1 MTNFTLPT
9 RVSQQPQSK
18 NDDVVRHVL
27 QVISARRWWLV
38 TTFLLLMTLS
48 VVAVRRQTPIYK
60 ATGTMTVE
68 ISAPRVFGSETEIAP
83 LGALSS
89 SATRAFY
96 TAQRQI
102 LQSRDLAAIVANRL
116 GLARDP
122 KFLGFD
128 NAAKPL
134 TQAQKDAIMASA
146 DVVGMLAVR
155 IIVDAADDS
164 GVIKL
169 SIEDPDPEYARDIV
183 NAVLKAYRDRNIDV
197 KKRVVKEAS
206 SDLNAIFKRLET
218 EKSQSQTALFQFEKE
233 NDFSETRRTA
243 LADRILTLA
252 KAERE
257 VHTVKLRAQ
266 QEMSQLKKFRGS
278 RDVFSVS
285 APGLLRDALVV
296 DLKRRYLDVSTK
308 RKELAV
314 TYLDN
319 HPRIQALDQQ
329 SEQLLTL
336 AARHVTAV
344 YDAAAQLHR
353 AAEVEERDIAD
364 QLEKAR
370 EEDRVVRQAKIEYD
384 SLKARSDEDK
394 MFYEKVAKRITETDL
409 LRDIGV
415 NNINI
420 LDMAV
425 TPKSPVRPNVR
436 LSLALGALL
445 ALLVGVGAAFA
456 VDALDNT
463 VKNRED
469 VEGLLHV
476 PWLGSIPTFQAINP
490 KEGLPVPED
499 RIDLYVHYRPNSLAA
514 EAARAVRTN
523 LLFMRPDNPARVI
536 LVTSGSPREGKS
548 STSVTLAITL
558 AASTGRAILVDT
570 DLRKPRLH
578 KLFGIPGGQGGLTSY
593 LLSHEPIEN
602 FVCKTDVPGLD
613 FLPCGPLPPNPAELM
628 HSERFHALREEL
640 VARYEVVLFDSS
652 PVMLVTDPLVLA
664 SLCDGVVVVAHAD
677 QTRRESLKGTLGA
690 LRSVGAEILGV
701 VLSRSTHLTGGY
713 NYYYGGS
720 AYGGSGDEQRY
731 GYRYRYRYRYRRDP
745 DQGDEAGDGPAD
757 GASPSEE
764 QDERPS
770 R

>member
-1 MTNFTLPT
+1 MSNSLLPL
-9 RVSQQPQSK
+9 RISQQPQSAT
-18 NDDVVRHVL
+18 DDALKHVL
-27 QVISARRWWLV
+27 QVLSARRWWLL
-38 TTFLLLMTLS
+38 TTFLLVMTLA
-48 VVAVRRQTPIYK
+48 VVAVRRQVPIYR

-68 ISAPRVFGSETEIAP
+68 ISAPRVFGSETDIAP
-83 LGALSS
+83 LGATTA

-128 NAAKPL
+128 RAEKPL
-134 TQAQKDAIMASA
+134 TQSQRDAIMASA
-146 DVVGMLAVR
+146 DVVGMLAGR

-164 GVIKL
+164 GVVKL
-169 SIEDPDPEYARDIV
+169 SVEDADPEYARDIV

-206 SDLNAIFKRLET
+206 SDLNAIFKRLEG
-218 EKSQSQTALFQFEKE
+218 EKNQSQNELFKFEKE
-233 NDFSETRRTA
+233 NDFSETRRTN
-243 LADRILTLA
+243 LADRILALSR
-252 KAERE
+252 AERE
-257 VHTVKLRAQ
+257 VRTVKLRAQ
-266 QEMSQLKKFRGS
+266 QEMTQLKKFRGS
-278 RDVFSVS
+278 KDVFSVS
-285 APGLLRDALVV
+285 APALLRDGLVGE
-296 DLKRRYLDVSTK
+296 LKRRYLDVSTK

-314 TYLDN
+314 TYLDS

-344 YDAAAQLHR
+344 YDAAAQQYR
-353 AAEVEERDIAD
+353 AAEAEERDIHQ
-364 QLEKAR
+364 QLQAAQD
-370 EEDRVVRQAKIEYD
+370 EDRQVRQAKIEHD
-384 SLKARSDEDK
+384 SLRARSEEDK

-420 LDMAV
+420 LDLAV
-425 TPKSPVRPNVR
+425 TPKAPVRPNVR
-436 LSLALGALL
+436 LSLILGGLL
-445 ALLVGVGAAFA
+445 ALLVGVAVAFG

-523 LLFMRPDNPARVI
+523 LLFMRPDNPARSI
-536 LVTSGSPREGKS
+536 LITSGSPREGKS
-548 STSVTLAITL
+548 STSATLAITL
-558 AASTGRAILVDT
+558 AASTGRTILVDT

-578 KLFGIPGGQGGLTSY
+578 KLFGVPGGQGGLTSY
-593 LLSHEPIEN
+593 LLSHSPVDEFI
-602 FVCKTDVPGLD
+602 CKTDVPGLD
-613 FLPCGPLPPNPAELM
+613 FMPCGPLPPNPAELM
-628 HSERFHALREEL
+628 HSDRFLTLKEEL
-640 VARYEVVLFDSS
+640 TAKYEVVLFDSS
-652 PVMLVTDPLVLA
+652 PVGLVTDPLVLA
-664 SLCDGVVVVAHAD
+664 SMCDGVVVVAHAD
-677 QTRRESLKGTLGA
+677 QTRRESLRNTLGA
-690 LRSVGAEILGV
+690 LKSVGAEVLGV

-713 NYYYGGS
+713 NYYYGGK
-720 AYGGSGDEQRY
+720 AYGGDGDDQRY

-745 DQGDEAGDGPAD
+745 DQGDDNGEGDTPAGK
-757 GASPSEE
+757 S
-764 QDERPS
+764 
-770 R
+770 

>member
-1 MTNFTLPT
+1 MSNSILPL
-9 RVSQQPQSK
+9 RISQQPQSAT
-18 NDDVVRHVL
+18 DDALKHVL
-27 QVISARRWWLV
+27 QVLSARRWWLL
-38 TTFLLLMTLS
+38 TTFLLVMTLA
-48 VVAVRRQTPIYK
+48 VVAVRRQVPIYR

-68 ISAPRVFGSETEIAP
+68 ISAPRVFGAETEIAP
-83 LGALSS
+83 LGATTA
-89 SATRAFY
+89 SASRAFY

-128 NAAKPL
+128 RAEKPL
-134 TQAQKDAIMASA
+134 TQTQKDAIMASA
-146 DVVGMLAVR
+146 DVVGMLAGR

-164 GVIKL
+164 GVVKL
-169 SIEDPDPEYARDIV
+169 SVEDADPEYARDIV
-183 NAVLKAYRDRNIDV
+183 NAVLRAYRDRNIDV

-206 SDLNAIFKRLET
+206 SDLNAIFKRLEG
-218 EKSQSQTALFQFEKE
+218 EKNQSQNELFKFEKE
-233 NDFSETRRTA
+233 NDFSETRRTN
-243 LADRILTLA
+243 LADRILALSR
-252 KAERE
+252 AERE
-257 VHTVKLRAQ
+257 VRTVKLRAQ
-266 QEMSQLKKFRGS
+266 QEMTQLKKFRGS
-278 RDVFSVS
+278 KDVFSVS
-285 APGLLRDALVV
+285 APALLRDGLVGE
-296 DLKRRYLDVSTK
+296 LKRRYLDVSTK

-314 TYLDN
+314 TYLDS

-344 YDAAAQLHR
+344 YDAAAQQFR
-353 AAEVEERDIAD
+353 AAEAEERDIHQ
-364 QLEKAR
+364 QLQGAQ
-370 EEDRVVRQAKIEYD
+370 EEDRQVRQAKIEHD
-384 SLKARSDEDK
+384 SLRARSDEDK

-420 LDMAV
+420 LDLAV

-436 LSLALGALL
+436 LSLILGGIL
-445 ALLVGVGAAFA
+445 ALLVGVAVAFG

-523 LLFMRPDNPARVI
+523 LLFMRPDNPARSI
-536 LVTSGSPREGKS
+536 LITSGSPREGKS
-548 STSVTLAITL
+548 STSATLAITL
-558 AASTGRAILVDT
+558 AASTGRTILVDT

-578 KLFGIPGGQGGLTSY
+578 KLFGVAGGQGGLTSY
-593 LLSHEPIEN
+593 LLSHSPVDEFI
-602 FVCKTDVPGLD
+602 CKTDVPGLD
-613 FLPCGPLPPNPAELM
+613 FMPCGPLPPNPAELM
-628 HSERFHALREEL
+628 HSDRFLTLKEEL
-640 VARYEVVLFDSS
+640 TAKYEVVLFDSS
-652 PVMLVTDPLVLA
+652 PVGLVTDPLVLA
-664 SLCDGVVVVAHAD
+664 SMCDGVVVVAHAD
-677 QTRRESLKGTLGA
+677 QTRRESLRNTLGA
-690 LRSVGAEILGV
+690 LKSVGAEVLGV

-713 NYYYGGS
+713 NYYYGGK
-720 AYGGSGDEQRY
+720 AYGGAGDDQRY
-731 GYRYRYRYRYRRDP
+731 GYRYRYRYRRDP
-745 DQGDEAGDGPAD
+745 DQGDDSGDGDAPTAKN
-757 GASPSEE
+757 
-764 QDERPS
+764 
-770 R
+770 